1 LNNRKAIEE
10 LKARICLE
18 KLGGTQFP
26 PGETEYERLIAIY
39 LAEMAGAIRKVIEIE
54 ETYPKIFFP
63 FKSFHLTPFFRWPC
77 NLKNLLHVLDEGKP
91 ELVWNIG
98 NEEDCSFLARRI
110 VRKVEEQPQEIIR
123 IVRDIER
130 VIKYCKKRARRL
142 KKAREKLLQNQKKT
156 IERIKGNSTGD
167 FYEICQ
173 NRIVSSLLSLSGKID
188 ELLRV
193 SNSFPLI
200 PLPSFPVFWF
210 ASFKWP
216 AYSGCLYYIMGESFV
231 YHISNDSSFLAREI
245 IEKTRGIPVEIQ
257 KALNEIERAICWVE
271 KARKKLERAK
281 ERLLKNQKKEIEK
294 IRARLPSSS
303 SFSNLYEMFAEV
315 LTLALIELAKAV
327 KDEKIGIP
335 LTGFAPGI
343 IWPSVNLYCVRVQND
358 IAVSQINI
366 KDERNCRML
375 AWKIIEKVGGEP
387 RKILEAV
394 RKIEE
399 CRNMLF

>member
-1 LNNRKAIEE
+1 MSCRATEE
-10 LKARICLE
+10 LRARICLE

-54 ETYPKIFFP
+54 ETYPKISFP
-63 FKSFHLTPFFRWPC
+63 FKTFHITPLFRWPC
-77 NLKNLLHVLDEGKP
+77 NLKDLLVVLDEGKP
-91 ELVWNIG
+91 GLVWNIG
-98 NEEDCSFLARRI
+98 NEQDCSFLARRI
-110 VRKVEEQPQEIIR
+110 VRKVEEQPREIIR

-130 VIKYCKKRARRL
+130 VIKYCKRRAQRL
-142 KKAREKLLQNQKKT
+142 KKAREKLLRRQEKT

-173 NRIVSSLLSLSGKID
+173 NLIASSLLSLGRKID
-188 ELLRV
+188 ELLRT
-193 SNSFPLI
+193 NSSLPLT
-200 PLPSFPVFWF
+200 PLPSPPLFWF

-216 AYSGCLYYIMGESFV
+216 AYSGCLYYIMGDGFV
-231 YHISNDSSFLAREI
+231 YHISNDSSLLAREI
-245 IEKTRGIPVEIQ
+245 IEKTRGIPVEIR

-281 ERLLKNQKKEIEK
+281 ERLLKNQEKEIEK

-315 LTLALIELAKAV
+315 LTLALIELARAV
-327 KDEKIGIP
+327 KDEKMEIP
-335 LTGFAPGI
+335 LTGFTPGI
-343 IWPSVNLYCVRVQND
+343 IWPSVNLYCVRVQSDVVNP
-358 IAVSQINI
+358 QINI

-375 AWKIIEKVGGEP
+375 AWKIIEEVGGEP
-387 RKILEAV
+387 RKILDVV

-399 CRNMLF
+399 CRNLLF